1 MSQGRECCQVVVAA
15 VGSSDSPLSHLQH
28 PLCRPPQ
35 LAPGSLTWDGKV
47 APRRYLQSHQ
57 PRGPGQLGLSQVSQ
71 VPQFSYPHR
80 IHCPLTPPSSDSS
93 PKAWT
98 TEAARASLT
107 TTGPPPARGE
117 EEQGSPWLPGQA
129 WPLPTAGGVVGG
141 GGRLLSSAS
150 RHPLWAPI

>member
-1 MSQGRECCQVVVAA
+1 MERWLPEGTYRVI
-15 VGSSDSPLSHLQH
+15 
-28 PLCRPPQ
+28 
-35 LAPGSLTWDGKV
+35 SLGD
-47 APRRYLQSHQ
+47 L
-57 PRGPGQLGLSQVSQ
+57 GQLRLSQVSQ

-107 TTGPPPARGE
+107 TTGPPPAHGE
-117 EEQGSPWLPGQA
+117 EEQWSPWLPGQA

-141 GGRLLSSAS
+141 GGRLLSSVS
-150 RHPLWAPI
+150 RPPPWAPILFLLFLPSRSILS